1 MLEKVIDS
9 NNFTVGG
16 GAASA
21 LAGAMAA
28 GMISM
33 VAKLSTKK
41 DYGLTVDKYNDISK
55 EADKLAKDLLIGA
68 QEDEEAFCK
77 IKDAYALPKTT
88 EEEKKNR
95 STAIQNGGIAAATV
109 PQNNGLMCKRVYE
122 LGMMLKGQSNPN
134 AGSDL
139 AEAIMLAN
147 AGVKGCILNIEAN
160 LPLIKDQKK
169 ILEFEKYIDELSKQ
183 SGRERSI

>member
-1 MLEKVIDS
+1 MLMSGTEMIKKVIDS
-9 NNFTVGG
+9 DNFTVGG

-33 VAKLSTKK
+33 VAKLSLKK
-41 DYGLTVDKYNDISK
+41 DYGLTVDEYKGVSK
-55 EADKLAKDLLIGA
+55 EADKLAKELLVGA
-68 QEDEEAFCK
+68 QEDEKAFCK
-77 IKDAYALPKTT
+77 IKDAYGLPKSTD
-88 EEEKKNR
+88 EEKKIR
-95 STAIQNGGIAAATV
+95 SIAIQNGGIAAATV
-109 PQNNGLMCKRVYE
+109 PKNNGFMCKRVYE

-147 AGVKGCILNIEAN
+147 AGVKGCILNVEAN
-160 LPLIKDQKK
+160 LPLIKDEEKK
-169 ILEFEKYIDELSKQ
+169 SEFQSYIYELN
-183 SGRERSI
+183 RY